1 MLVRLYNMTKVP
13 RLNIYLR
20 NQTRDLRQNEIKSVC
35 LWICVRVAVRE
46 STLPCGKHMMNDRI
60 VERLYEE

>member
-1 MLVRLYNMTKVP
+1 MTKVP

-46 STLPCGKHMMNDRI
+46 YS
-60 VERLYEE
+60 